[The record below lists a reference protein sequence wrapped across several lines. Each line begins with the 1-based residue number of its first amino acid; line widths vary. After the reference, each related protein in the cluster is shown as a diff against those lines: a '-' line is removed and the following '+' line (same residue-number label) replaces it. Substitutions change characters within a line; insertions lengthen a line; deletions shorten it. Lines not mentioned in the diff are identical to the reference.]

1 MTTIQQAFSAD
12 HRDCDETLASVEKG
26 LIAKAGAES
35 DKAFA
40 RFRAQLEGHFNA
52 EEQTLFPALEAAF
65 SDGSGPVAVM
75 RSEHTQVRELCDQV
89 QDLIDRGDFERAAE
103 AVDTLFSLLQSHN
116 IKEEQ
121 VLYPM
126 CDRFLQGHGEEL
138 ARALRQPMPPSKPA

>member
-1 MTTIQQAFSAD
+1 MTTIQQAFSTD
-12 HRDCDETLASVEKG
+12 HRACDEALASVEKG
-26 LIAKAGAES
+26 LMAKKGAES

-40 RFRAQLEGHFNA
+40 RFRSQLEGHFSA

-65 SDGSGPVAVM
+65 AGGSGPVGVM
-75 RSEHTQVRELCDQV
+75 RSEHTQVRQLCDEV
-89 QDLIDRGDFERAAE
+89 QNLIDRGEFDRAAE

-126 CDRFLQGHGEEL
+126 CDRFLQGRGEEIARVL
-138 ARALRQPMPPSKPA
+138 AQSTLGSSRQ

>member
-12 HRDCDETLASVEKG
+12 HRACDETLASVEKG
-26 LIAKAGAES
+26 LMAKARVES

-40 RFRAQLEGHFNA
+40 RFRSQLEGHFNA

-65 SDGSGPVAVM
+65 AGGSGPVAVM
-75 RSEHTQVRELCDQV
+75 RSEHSQVRELCDEV
-89 QDLIDRGDFERAAE
+89 QGLINHAQFDRAAE

-126 CDRFLQGHGEEL
+126 CDRFLQGHGEEI
-138 ARALRQPMPPSKPA
+138 ARALAQATPPSNPQ

>member
-12 HRDCDETLASVEKG
+12 HRACDETLASVEKG
-26 LIAKAGAES
+26 LLAKAGAES

-40 RFRAQLEGHFNA
+40 RFRSQIEGHFNA

-65 SDGSGPVAVM
+65 AGGSAPVAVM
-75 RSEHTQVRELCDQV
+75 RSEHTQVRELCDEV
-89 QDLIDRGDFERAAE
+89 QGLIGRGEFDRAAQ

-126 CDRFLQGHGEEL
+126 CDRFLHGHGEEF
-138 ARALRQPMPPSKPA
+138 ARALAQQAPPSDPA